1 MSQGPRDPQRKL
13 RLPQEAPSDALPE
26 AAAESGAEAPQ
37 AGAPPAAA
45 TVPAP
50 VTPFTP
56 AIPPPPAPAIPP
68 PPAPAIPPPPAPA
81 IPPPPAPAQVGPAPR
96 YAAPPASAAEPVAAV
111 RPALAGV
118 PAEDDGDSSFDDE
131 PDEPLTLKDRLRRLS
146 PTFVTLTVGS
156 FGSMVFLALA
166 MTSHTTPVAVLMSA
180 AVVTSLVFALDT
192 AICTAASYRAGE
204 RQESGRA
211 LLFALVGGISA
222 LVCASATAGTLIL
235 ILVLTS

>member
-45 TVPAP
+45 PVPAP

-68 PPAPAIPPPPAPA
+68 PPAPA
-81 IPPPPAPAQVGPAPR
+81 QVGPAPR
-96 YAAPPASAAEPVAAV
+96 YSAPPASAGEPVAAV

-118 PAEDDGDSSFDDE
+118 PAAEDDDDSSFDDE

-192 AICTAASYRAGE
+192 AICTAASYKAGE

-222 LVCASATAGTLIL
+222 LVCAGATAGTLIL